1 MVQRGTIIE
10 QGSSL
15 FISSVDLLQQF
26 IGSAEMGDDDAA
38 SDDERDIEGFLL
50 FFANGSEAIGLDDV
64 VVDAIV
70 AAQAGGD
77 YQSHQ
82 LFVLGG
88 DGAFEVGVVVYVVE
102 ALEEEVVGSV
112 YVGVKAG
119 AGVDEFA
126 GDFAFFGNLLF
137 GEEVGGFFAFGG
149 HGEKG

>member
-10 QGSSL
+10 QGLESIYSSL

-64 VVDAIV
+64 VVDAFV

-77 YQSHQ
+77 YQSHELFILGRDGEGRRVMRRGGTQ
-82 LFVLGG
+82 LVGTCVL
-88 DGAFEVGVVVYVVE
+88 
-102 ALEEEVVGSV
+102 S
-112 YVGVKAG
+112 
-119 AGVDEFA
+119 
-126 GDFAFFGNLLF
+126 LLWPMA
-137 GEEVGGFFAFGG
+137 V
-149 HGEKG
+149 

>member
-26 IGSAEMGDDDAA
+26 IGSAETGDDDAA
-38 SDDERDIEGFLL
+38 SNDERDIEGFLL

-77 YQSHQ
+77 HQPHQ
-82 LFVLGG
+82 LLVLGE
-88 DGAFEVGVVVYVVE
+88 DSAFEVGFAVYVVAAPE
-102 ALEEEVVGSV
+102 DVV
-112 YVGVKAG
+112 AG
-119 AGVDEFA
+119 WF
-126 GDFAFFGNLLF
+126 
-137 GEEVGGFFAFGG
+137 
-149 HGEKG
+149 